1 MSKRYFFD
9 DELKAM
15 SENPNKRA
23 KAIGD
28 REPYYL
34 TYLRQNKP
42 NTKPEDRNNGRV
54 REEHI

>member
-1 MSKRYFFD
+1 MRHFFEN
-9 DELKAM
+9 ELQDM

-54 REEHI
+54 REEHV

>member
-1 MSKRYFFD
+1 MRHFFEN
-9 DELKAM
+9 ELQDM

-42 NTKPEDRNNGRV
+42 NTKPEDRNDGRA